1 MKIYYDML
9 VPYMPN
15 RKIVNDKA
23 IDDPKL
29 AAARQT
35 MVMLA
40 SFQNEHTLNALYD
53 AVYQIS
59 IYGDINIV
67 DLIYSL
73 EEVEELPLIM
83 KSVDGHGGQE
93 VYLINDKKA
102 AETKQ
107 KENKRYV
114 YQKFY
119 QNNSDILSEDPY
131 SFDYKQ
137 FAAILLSVGHA
148 LLTHNSNPESNGD
161 TTN

>member
-73 EEVEELPLIM
+73 EEVEVPSGKVDELL
-83 KSVDGHGGQE
+83 DNE
-93 VYLINDKKA
+93 A
-102 AETKQ
+102 
-107 KENKRYV
+107 NKLF
-114 YQKFY
+114 KT
-119 QNNSDILSEDPY
+119 ILSEDPY